1 MVMLPEGA
9 AATLVGGVTVV
20 VVVMTVAADKC
31 RVSTIV
37 STHVCQV
44 PKLAFSR
51 WWLSLERREREILFR
66 SL

>member
-31 RVSTIV
+31 RVSTIF

-44 PKLAFSR
+44 PKLASSR
-51 WWLSLERREREILFR
+51 
-66 SL
+66 